1 MKLLFVLIL
10 LLAFQALFSQQSD
23 MVADEEK
30 QSNFNYFLQN
40 PLQINQVTAD
50 ELSAL
55 GILTSIQIS
64 NFISHRNQVHSF
76 ESIFELQTIHG
87 WDLALLKKIRPF
99 LRCDKINKKWY
110 EFLGSK
116 HQLLIRNEKTLE
128 EKKGFSPKDSRSKTR
143 YLGNSWG
150 QLARYRGQLNNNLRV
165 GALIQK
171 DAGEAN
177 YLDFKS
183 VFIEIKP
190 NHWVDKIIIGDFIN
204 QWGQGLVQSGGFSL
218 GKSFESI
225 KATQKFHLGA
235 IPYTSSGEASFY
247 RGLNVQFHVGSFN
260 FQAYSSF
267 RNLDASLSSDS
278 TTKSKKINSWIED
291 GYHRTTTELS
301 RQSNVEELAWGGS
314 LQWIHKTS
322 HLAIQFNLSNTLF
335 SLEKSKSALAYKE
348 NSWSGNQVKN
358 YSISF
363 QTPIQ
368 TVHLTGEFAWMP
380 DNHMAA
386 IQGGAF
392 AVSKKT
398 DFSYLCRYYAKTYF
412 SPKAKGIGESAETT
426 NEIGLFV
433 GNQITFDKR
442 NKLSNYLDIFKF
454 PGLKYEVSQPNSW
467 GWEVLSRYQ
476 WEKRGKYAFFGQL
489 KWTSKQN
496 DISRSNTK
504 LTRNHLIQ
512 TSLDLHQFKAKKLDF
527 HTRIMTCLLIGA
539 NTNETGLLILQD
551 VKYQMRSLGIQLRIG
566 FIRSSSYDSRLYAY
580 EVGVPLSFSL
590 PAYYG
595 HGFRNC
601 LVMDYKWTKNS
612 IFSLKLGRTNYLD
625 RDEIGSGL
633 ELISSSHKTDVTF
646 QCQLIF

>member
-1 MKLLFVLIL
+1 MKLLFAFSLS
-10 LLAFQALFSQQSD
+10 LAFHGLIAQQSD

-30 QSNFNYFLQN
+30 QSNYNYFLQN
-40 PLQINQVTAD
+40 PLQINKVTAD

-55 GILTSIQIS
+55 GILTLTQIA
-64 NFISHRNQVHSF
+64 NFLSHRNQVHSF
-76 ESIFELQTIHG
+76 ESIFELQTIHD
-87 WDLALLKKIRPF
+87 WDLTLLKKIKPF
-99 LRCDKINKKWY
+99 LRCDKTNKKWSD
-110 EFLGSK
+110 FSGSK
-116 HQLLIRNEKTLE
+116 HQIIIRNETTLE
-128 EKKGFSPKDSRSKTR
+128 EKRGFSPKDAKSKTR
-143 YLGNSWG
+143 YLGNPWAHLS
-150 QLARYRGQLNNNLRV
+150 RYRGQINNNLRV
-165 GALIQK
+165 GAILQK
-171 DAGEAN
+171 DAGEVN

-183 VFIEIKP
+183 IFIEIKP
-190 NHWVDKIIIGDFIN
+190 NRWIDKIIVGDFIN

-235 IPYTSSGEASFY
+235 IPYTSSGETSFY

-278 TTKSKKINSWIED
+278 TGSSSKINSWIED

-301 RQSNVEELAWGGS
+301 HQSNVKERAWGGS
-314 LQWIHKTS
+314 LQWIHKIS
-322 HLAIQFNLSNTLF
+322 HLAIQLNLSRTLF

-348 NSWSGNQVKN
+348 HSWSGNQVQN

-363 QTPIQ
+363 QAPIE
-368 TVHLTGEFAWMP
+368 TIHFTGELAWMP
-380 DNHMAA
+380 ENNLSL

-392 AVSKKT
+392 ALSKKT
-398 DFSYLCRYYAKTYF
+398 DLSYLCRYYSKSYF

-426 NEIGLFV
+426 NEMGLFI
-433 GNQITFDKR
+433 GNQISFNKR
-442 NKLSNYLDIFKF
+442 NKLSNYLDFFKF

-467 GWEVLSRYQ
+467 GWELLSRYQ
-476 WEKRGKYAFFGQL
+476 WEKRGKYTFFGQL

-512 TSLDLHQFKAKKLDF
+512 TSLDLHQFRAKKLDL
-527 HTRIMTCLLIGA
+527 HTRIMTCLQIGA
-539 NTNETGLLILQD
+539 NTRETGLLILQD

-566 FIRSSSYDSRLYAY
+566 FISSSSYDSRLYAY

-601 LVMDYKWTKNS
+601 FVMDYKWTKNS
-612 IFSLKLGRTNYLD
+612 TFSLKIGKTNYLD

-633 ELISSSHKTDVTF
+633 DLISGSHKTDVTF
-646 QCQLIF
+646 QCQLII

>member
-1 MKLLFVLIL
+1 MKLLFAFSLS
-10 LLAFQALFSQQSD
+10 LAFHGLIAQQSD

-30 QSNFNYFLQN
+30 QSNYNYFIQN
-40 PLQINQVTAD
+40 PLQINKVTAD

-55 GILTSIQIS
+55 GILTLTQIA
-64 NFISHRNQVHSF
+64 NFIAHRNQVHSF
-76 ESIFELQTIHG
+76 ESIFELQTIIG
-87 WDLALLKKIRPF
+87 WDLALLKKIKPF
-99 LRCDKINKKWY
+99 LHCDKTNKKWY
-110 EFLGSK
+110 NFSGSK
-116 HQLLIRNEKTLE
+116 HQLIIRNETTLE
-128 EKKGFSPKDSRSKTR
+128 EKRGFSPKDARSKTR
-143 YLGNSWG
+143 YLGNPWAHLS
-150 QLARYRGQLNNNLRV
+150 RYRGQINNNLRI
-165 GALIQK
+165 GAILQK
-171 DAGEAN
+171 DAGEVN

-183 VFIEIKP
+183 IFIEIKP
-190 NHWVDKIIIGDFIN
+190 NRWIDKIIVGDFIN

-235 IPYTSSGEASFY
+235 IPYTSSGETSFY

-278 TTKSKKINSWIED
+278 TGSSSKINSWIED

-301 RQSNVEELAWGGS
+301 HQSNVKERAWGGS
-314 LQWIHKTS
+314 LQWIHKIS
-322 HLAIQFNLSNTLF
+322 HLAIQLNLSRTLF

-348 NSWSGNQVKN
+348 HSWSGNQVQN

-363 QTPIQ
+363 QAPIE
-368 TVHLTGEFAWMP
+368 TIHFTGELAWMP
-380 DNHMAA
+380 ENNLSL

-392 AVSKKT
+392 ALSKKT
-398 DFSYLCRYYAKTYF
+398 DLSYLCRYYSKSYF

-426 NEIGLFV
+426 NEMGLFI
-433 GNQITFDKR
+433 GNQISFNKR
-442 NKLSNYLDIFKF
+442 NKLSNYLDFFKF

-467 GWEVLSRYQ
+467 GWELLSRYQ
-476 WEKRGKYAFFGQL
+476 WEKRGKYTFFGQL

-512 TSLDLHQFKAKKLDF
+512 TSLDLHQFRAKKLDL
-527 HTRIMTCLLIGA
+527 HTRIMTCLQIGA
-539 NTNETGLLILQD
+539 NTRETGLLILQD

-566 FIRSSSYDSRLYAY
+566 FISSSSYDSRLYAY

-612 IFSLKLGRTNYLD
+612 TFSLKIGKTNYLD

-633 ELISSSHKTDVTF
+633 DLINGSHKTDVTF
-646 QCQLIF
+646 QCQLII

>member
-1 MKLLFVLIL
+1 MKLLFAFSLS
-10 LLAFQALFSQQSD
+10 LAFHGLIAQESD

-30 QSNFNYFLQN
+30 QSNYNYFLQN
-40 PLQINQVTAD
+40 PLQINKVTAD

-55 GILTSIQIS
+55 GILTLTQIA
-64 NFISHRNQVHSF
+64 NFLSHRNQVHSF
-76 ESIFELQTIHG
+76 ESIFELQTIHD
-87 WDLALLKKIRPF
+87 WDLTLLKKIKPF
-99 LRCDKINKKWY
+99 LRCDKTNKKWSD
-110 EFLGSK
+110 FSGSK
-116 HQLLIRNEKTLE
+116 HQIIIRNETTLE
-128 EKKGFSPKDSRSKTR
+128 EKRGFSPKDAKSKTR
-143 YLGNSWG
+143 YLGNPWAHLS
-150 QLARYRGQLNNNLRV
+150 RYRGQINNNLRV
-165 GALIQK
+165 GAILQK
-171 DAGEAN
+171 DAGEVN

-183 VFIEIKP
+183 IFIEIKP
-190 NHWVDKIIIGDFIN
+190 NRWIDKIIVGDFIN

-235 IPYTSSGEASFY
+235 IPYTSSGETSFY

-278 TTKSKKINSWIED
+278 TGSSSKINSWIED

-301 RQSNVEELAWGGS
+301 HQSNVKERAWGGS
-314 LQWIHKTS
+314 LQWIHKIS
-322 HLAIQFNLSNTLF
+322 HLAIQLNLSRTLF

-348 NSWSGNQVKN
+348 HSWSGNQVQN

-363 QTPIQ
+363 QAPIE
-368 TVHLTGEFAWMP
+368 TIHFTGELAWMP
-380 DNHMAA
+380 ENNLSL

-392 AVSKKT
+392 ALSKKT
-398 DFSYLCRYYAKTYF
+398 DLSYLCRYYSKSYF

-426 NEIGLFV
+426 NEMGLFI
-433 GNQITFDKR
+433 GNQISFNKR
-442 NKLSNYLDIFKF
+442 NKLSNYLDFFKF

-467 GWEVLSRYQ
+467 GWELLSRYQ
-476 WEKRGKYAFFGQL
+476 WEKRGKYTFFGQL

-512 TSLDLHQFKAKKLDF
+512 TSLDLHQFRAKKLDL
-527 HTRIMTCLLIGA
+527 HTRIMTCLQIGA
-539 NTNETGLLILQD
+539 NTRETGLLILQD

-566 FIRSSSYDSRLYAY
+566 FISSSSYDSRLYAY

-601 LVMDYKWTKNS
+601 FVMDYKWTKNS
-612 IFSLKLGRTNYLD
+612 TFSLKIGKTNYLD

-633 ELISSSHKTDVTF
+633 DLISGSHKTDVTF
-646 QCQLIF
+646 QCQLII

>member
-1 MKLLFVLIL
+1 MKLLFAFSLS
-10 LLAFQALFSQQSD
+10 LAFHGLIAQQSD

-30 QSNFNYFLQN
+30 QSNYNYFLQN
-40 PLQINQVTAD
+40 PLQINKVTAD

-55 GILTSIQIS
+55 GILTLTQIA
-64 NFISHRNQVHSF
+64 NFLSHRNQVHSF
-76 ESIFELQTIHG
+76 ESIFELQTIHD
-87 WDLALLKKIRPF
+87 WDLTLLKKIKPF
-99 LRCDKINKKWY
+99 LRCDKTNKKWSD
-110 EFLGSK
+110 FSGSK
-116 HQLLIRNEKTLE
+116 HQIIIRNETTLE
-128 EKKGFSPKDSRSKTR
+128 EKRGFSPKDAKSKTR
-143 YLGNSWG
+143 YLGNPWAHLS
-150 QLARYRGQLNNNLRV
+150 RYRGQINNNLRV
-165 GALIQK
+165 GAILQK
-171 DAGEAN
+171 DAGEVN

-183 VFIEIKP
+183 IFIEIKP
-190 NHWVDKIIIGDFIN
+190 NRWIDKIIVGDFIN

-235 IPYTSSGEASFY
+235 IPYTSSGETSFY

-260 FQAYSSF
+260 FQAYSSI

-278 TTKSKKINSWIED
+278 TGSSSKINSWIED

-301 RQSNVEELAWGGS
+301 HQSNVKERAWGGS
-314 LQWIHKTS
+314 LQWIHKIS
-322 HLAIQFNLSNTLF
+322 HLAIQLNLSRTLF

-348 NSWSGNQVKN
+348 HSWSGNQVQN

-363 QTPIQ
+363 QAPIE
-368 TVHLTGEFAWMP
+368 TIHFTGELAWMP
-380 DNHMAA
+380 ENNLSL

-392 AVSKKT
+392 ALSKKT
-398 DFSYLCRYYAKTYF
+398 DLSYLCRYYSKSYF
-412 SPKAKGIGESAETT
+412 SPKAKGIGESAETN
-426 NEIGLFV
+426 NEMGLFI
-433 GNQITFDKR
+433 GNQITFNKR
-442 NKLSNYLDIFKF
+442 NKLSNYLDFFKF

-467 GWEVLSRYQ
+467 GWELLSRYQ
-476 WEKRGKYAFFGQL
+476 WEKRGKYTFFGQL

-512 TSLDLHQFKAKKLDF
+512 TSLDLHQFRAKKLDL
-527 HTRIMTCLLIGA
+527 HTRIMTCLQIGA
-539 NTNETGLLILQD
+539 NTRETGLLILQD

-566 FIRSSSYDSRLYAY
+566 FISSSSYDSRLYAY

-601 LVMDYKWTKNS
+601 LVMDYKWSKNS
-612 IFSLKLGRTNYLD
+612 IISLKMGRTNYLD

-633 ELISSSHKTDVTF
+633 DLISGSHKTDVTF
-646 QCQLIF
+646 QCQLII

>member
-1 MKLLFVLIL
+1 MLASQDIL
-10 LLAFQALFSQQSD
+10 SQQSE

-30 QSNFNYFLQN
+30 QSNYNYFLQN

-50 ELSAL
+50 DLSAL
-55 GILTSIQIS
+55 GILTSTQIS
-64 NFISHRNQVHSF
+64 NFISHRNQINHF

-87 WDLALLKKIRPF
+87 WDLALLKKIKPF
-99 LRCDKINKKWY
+99 VSCEKRNKKWSD
-110 EFLGSK
+110 FLGAK
-116 HQLLIRNEKTLE
+116 HQFLIRNETTLE

-143 YLGNSWG
+143 YLGNSWVH
-150 QLARYRGQLNNNLRV
+150 LARYRGQLNNNLRV

-171 DAGEAN
+171 DVGEAN

-190 NHWVDKIIIGDFIN
+190 NRWVDKIIIGDFIN

-235 IPYTSSGEASFY
+235 IPYTSSGETSFY
-247 RGLNVQFHVGSFN
+247 RGLNAQFHLGSFN
-260 FQAYSSF
+260 FQAYGSL

-278 TTKSKKINSWIED
+278 TENSRKINSWIED
-291 GYHRTTTELS
+291 GYHRTSTELS
-301 RQSNVEELAWGGS
+301 HQSNVDETAWGGS
-314 LQWIHKTS
+314 LQWMHKPS
-322 HLAIQFNLSNTLF
+322 HFAVQFNLSNTLF
-335 SLEKSKSALAYKE
+335 SLEKSKSPLAYKV
-348 NSWSGNQVKN
+348 NSWSGNQVQN

-363 QTPIQ
+363 QAPIQ
-368 TVHLTGEFAWMP
+368 TVHFTGEFAWMP
-380 DNHMAA
+380 ENHFAV

-398 DFSYLCRYYAKTYF
+398 DFSYLCRYYASSYF
-412 SPKAKGIGESAETT
+412 SPKANGIGESAETT
-426 NEIGLFV
+426 NEMGLFI

-467 GWEVLSRYQ
+467 GWEWLSRYQ
-476 WEKRGKYAFFGQL
+476 WEKRGKYTFFGQL

-496 DISRSNTK
+496 DVSRNNTE

-512 TSLDLHQFKAKKLDF
+512 TSLDLHQFRAKNLDF
-527 HTRIMTCLLIGA
+527 HTRIMTCLLVGP
-539 NTNETGLLILQD
+539 NTHETGLLVLQD
-551 VKYQMRSLGIQLRIG
+551 VKYQIQSLGIQLRIG
-566 FIRSSSYDSRLYAY
+566 FVSSSSYDARLYAY
-580 EVGVPLSFSL
+580 DVGVPLSFSL
-590 PAYYG
+590 PSYYG

-601 LVMDYKWTKNS
+601 LVLDYKRNPNS
-612 IFSLKLGRTNYLD
+612 IFSIKIGRTNYID
-625 RDEIGSGL
+625 RDEIGTSL
-633 ELISSSHKTDVTF
+633 DLISGSHKTDVTF
-646 QCQLIF
+646 QYQLII

>member
-1 MKLLFVLIL
+1 MKLLFAFSLS
-10 LLAFQALFSQQSD
+10 LAFHGLIAQQSD

-30 QSNFNYFLQN
+30 QSNYNYFLQN
-40 PLQINQVTAD
+40 PLQINKVTAD

-55 GILTSIQIS
+55 GILTLTQIS
-64 NFISHRNQVHSF
+64 TFIAHRNQVHSF
-76 ESIFELQTIHG
+76 ESIFELQTIHD
-87 WDLALLKKIRPF
+87 WDLTLLKKIKPF
-99 LRCDKINKKWY
+99 LRCDKTNKKWSD
-110 EFLGSK
+110 FSGSK
-116 HQLLIRNEKTLE
+116 HQIIIRNETTLE
-128 EKKGFSPKDSRSKTR
+128 EKRGFSPKDAKSKTR
-143 YLGNSWG
+143 YLGNPWAHLS
-150 QLARYRGQLNNNLRV
+150 RYRGQINNNLRV
-165 GALIQK
+165 GAILQK
-171 DAGEAN
+171 DAGEVN

-183 VFIEIKP
+183 IFIEIKP
-190 NHWVDKIIIGDFIN
+190 NRWIDKIIVGDFIN

-235 IPYTSSGEASFY
+235 IPYTSSGETSFY

-278 TTKSKKINSWIED
+278 TGSSSKINSWIED

-301 RQSNVEELAWGGS
+301 HQSNVKERAWGGS
-314 LQWIHKTS
+314 LQWIHKIS
-322 HLAIQFNLSNTLF
+322 HLAIQLNLSRTLF

-348 NSWSGNQVKN
+348 HSWSGNQVQN

-363 QTPIQ
+363 QAPIE
-368 TVHLTGEFAWMP
+368 TIHFTGELAWMP
-380 DNHMAA
+380 ENNLSL

-392 AVSKKT
+392 ALSKKT
-398 DFSYLCRYYAKTYF
+398 DLSYLCRYYSKSYF

-426 NEIGLFV
+426 NEMGLFI
-433 GNQITFDKR
+433 GNQISFNKR
-442 NKLSNYLDIFKF
+442 NKLSNYLDFFKF

-467 GWEVLSRYQ
+467 GWELLSRYQ
-476 WEKRGKYAFFGQL
+476 WEKRGKYTFFGQL

-512 TSLDLHQFKAKKLDF
+512 TSLDLHQFRAKKLDL
-527 HTRIMTCLLIGA
+527 HTRIMTCLQIGA
-539 NTNETGLLILQD
+539 NTRETGLLILQD

-566 FIRSSSYDSRLYAY
+566 FISSSSYDSRLYAY

-601 LVMDYKWTKNS
+601 FVMDYKWTKNS
-612 IFSLKLGRTNYLD
+612 TFSLKIGKTNYLD

-633 ELISSSHKTDVTF
+633 DLISGSHKTDVTF
-646 QCQLIF
+646 QCQLII